1 MNIANQNRLT
11 MMKRCWLLEGEFRN
25 MNKTLKAISLFS
37 GAGGMDIGV
46 KQAGFNVIA
55 SVDND
60 PYCCQTL
67 RANIK
72 RQKENT
78 KVIESDI
85 RDINLNAMMNGLGI
99 TPGEIDLLFGGPPC
113 QAFSQIGKQQSLED
127 ERGLL
132 LFQMIR
138 FAKILNPKAVLIEQ
152 VRGLLSAKDRN
163 GKLGSVLNGLL
174 KDLERLD
181 YVAKW
186 QLINAADY
194 GVPQLRKRIFIVA
207 TKKLNGF
214 EFPEPTHC
222 QQNEQQTSL
231 FTLPHYTKVGEVIW
245 GLGFPAAK
253 SEEREDSHID
263 VTPDGDRNRIK
274 GVPEGAYLAAQ
285 THLPTEQRG
294 QLTQKDT
301 TKFLR
306 LSRYKPANT
315 LRCGEIFFHP
325 IENRYLT
332 PREYMKIQGFPDDY
346 ILKGAIR
353 GRSGKVRFLDQ
364 HRQVANSVPP
374 PVAKI
379 LAQEIKRTSK
389 F

>member
-1 MNIANQNRLT
+1 
-11 MMKRCWLLEGEFRN
+11 

-46 KQAGFNVIA
+46 KQAGFNLIA
-55 SVDND
+55 SVEND

-72 RQKENT
+72 RQRENT

-85 RDINLNAMMNGLGI
+85 REINLHAMMNELGI
-99 TPGEIDLLFGGPPC
+99 SPGEVDLLFGGPPC
-113 QAFSQIGKQQSLED
+113 QAFSQIGKQRGLED

-138 FAKILNPKAVLIEQ
+138 FAKILSPKIVLIEQ

-163 GKLGSVLNGLL
+163 GKRGGVFKELL
-174 KDLERLD
+174 KNLEKLD
-181 YVAKW
+181 YVANW

-207 TKKLNGF
+207 TKNGF
-214 EFPEPTHC
+214 QFPQPTHC
-222 QQNEQQTSL
+222 QNDQQTSL
-231 FTLPHYTKVGEVIW
+231 FTLPNYTKVGEVIR
-245 GLGFPAAK
+245 GLGFPAPK
-253 SEEREDSHID
+253 GEEREDSHVD

-285 THLPTEQRG
+285 THLPKEQRG
-294 QLTQKDT
+294 KLTPKDT

-306 LSRYKPANT
+306 LSRNKPANT

-325 IENRYLT
+325 TEERYLT

-346 ILKGAIR
+346 ILKGPLR
-353 GRSGKVRFLDQ
+353 GRSGNVRFLDQ
-364 HRQVANSVPP
+364 HRQIANSVPP
-374 PVAKI
+374 PIAKI
-379 LAQEIKRTSK
+379 LAQEIKRTLLCQNYLKYSVTP
-389 F
+389 